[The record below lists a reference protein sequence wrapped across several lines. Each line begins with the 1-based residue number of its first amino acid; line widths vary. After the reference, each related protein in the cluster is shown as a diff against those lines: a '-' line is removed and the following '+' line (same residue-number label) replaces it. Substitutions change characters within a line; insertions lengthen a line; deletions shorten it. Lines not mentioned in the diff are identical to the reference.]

1 MEIKDSITLPK
12 TEFSMKADLPKKEP
26 DILNN
31 WIKNDIYKKLRE
43 QSASKE
49 KFILHDGPPY
59 ANGHLHMGH
68 ALNKILKDIIV
79 KYQQLLNKNS
89 IYVPGWDCHGLPIE
103 WKIEEEYR
111 AKKKNKDDVP
121 VIEFRK
127 QCRDF
132 ASKWISIQKK
142 EFQRLGVIGDW
153 DNPYTTMHFHA
164 EAQIVRELG
173 KFLKNGG
180 IYKGHRPVLW
190 SVVEKTALADAEV
203 EYHDHKSTTIYA
215 CFPISK
221 TDNDKLKDHSIVIWT
236 TTPWTIP
243 GNRALAIHN
252 EIEYKSLSFKIE
264 NKNKNIIIAGELV
277 ETFIKEN
284 KIENFTVNFSIKG
297 HELTNTHCKHTLYDS
312 GYDFEVPVLHGDF
325 VTTEQG
331 TGIVHICPV
340 HGMDDFILGKKHDL
354 DLPMTI
360 NESGIYYDHI
370 PVFKGQH
377 IFKVDQNVCDEI
389 KKNNN
394 LISQGILVHSYPHS
408 WRSKAPLV
416 YKNTSQWFISMETNE
431 LRVKALKAIDETD
444 FFPKQGQKRLR
455 SMIQDR
461 PDWCVSRQRVWG
473 VPLPIFVNKK
483 TGEPL
488 RDQNIIEKIA
498 KIYEEEGGDAWFNSE
513 PSRFLSPEY
522 DQNEFE
528 QVKDVVE
535 VWFDSGSTHSYVL
548 EAREDLH
555 WPASMYLEGSDQHR
569 GWFHS
574 SLLESCGT
582 RDRAPFESI
591 LSHGFVVDG
600 KGRKMSKSIGNVISP
615 DEIINKYG
623 ADILRI
629 WVVASDYSEDLKID
643 NQIISY
649 QIDSYRKI
657 RNTLRFLLGNLNNF
671 NNQDLV
677 KPDQMP
683 ELERYLLTRISNLNN
698 NLKDL
703 VSKHDYHGIYTVLL
717 NFCTLELSAL
727 YFDIRKDSLYCD
739 DIKSLKRRSTST
751 CLHIIFEFLT
761 KWLSPIV
768 SFTCEEAWNSRNY
781 GDKESIL
788 LQNIKEEEFTYKD
801 TSLLGVFD
809 ELKRV
814 RKSVTSALELK
825 RNEKLIGSSLQA
837 KVILFLAQNSIKTI
851 EDLDLA
857 EMCIV
862 SNVEIQDIS
871 KKSEDS
877 INFDDE
883 DIYIE
888 IKLADGEKC
897 ERCWAVLEEVSS
909 NKNNLCNRCEDVWN
923 SLQQ

>member
-1 MEIKDSITLPK
+1 MEIKDSILLPK

-26 DILNN
+26 AILDSWQKNN
-31 WIKNDIYKKLRE
+31 LYESLRNDSKD
-43 QSASKE
+43 KE

-121 VIEFRK
+121 VLEFRK

-132 ASKWISIQKK
+132 ANKWIDIQKK

-153 DNPYTTMHFHA
+153 DNPYTTMHYHA

-173 KFLKNGG
+173 KFLENGG

-203 EYHDHKSTTIYA
+203 EYQDHKSTTIYT
-215 CFPISK
+215 CFPIEKSSK
-221 TDNDKLKDHSIVIWT
+221 SKFSDHSIVIWT

-243 GNRALAIHN
+243 GNRALAVH
-252 EIEYKSLSFKIE
+252 EDIEYQSLTIYKNDIIKKVIIAKDLIE
-264 NKNKNIIIAGELV
+264 N
-277 ETFIKEN
+277 FIKEN
-284 KIENFTVNFSIKG
+284 EIS
-297 HELTNTHCKHTLYDS
+297 KHTLNFEINGKELIGLNCKHPLFES
-312 GYDFEVPVLHGDF
+312 GYDFTVPVLHGEF

-340 HGMDDFILGKKHDL
+340 HGMDDFLLGKQHNL
-354 DLPMTI
+354 ELPMTI
-360 NESGIYYDHI
+360 DEGGIYYEHI
-370 PVFKGQH
+370 PVFAGKH
-377 IFKVDQNVCDEI
+377 IFKVDQDVCDEI
-389 KKNNN
+389 NKCNN
-394 LISQGILVHSYPHS
+394 LISQGVLIHSYPHS

-416 YKNTSQWFISMETNE
+416 YKNTSQWFISMEING
-431 LRVKALKAIDETD
+431 LREKALESIDQTD
-444 FFPKQGQKRLR
+444 FFPKQGQNRLK

-488 RDQNIIEKIA
+488 RDNKVIERIA
-498 KIYEEEGGDAWFNSE
+498 SIYEQEGGDAWFNSK

-522 DQNEFE
+522 DSNEYE

-548 EAREDLH
+548 ETREDLQ

-582 RDRAPFESI
+582 RGRAPFESI

-643 NQIISY
+643 NQIINY

-657 RNTLRFLLGNLNNF
+657 RNTIRFLLGNLNNF
-671 NNQDLV
+671 SINDAVQLE
-677 KPDQMP
+677 QMP
-683 ELERYLLTRISNLNN
+683 DLEKYVLNKVSQMNTELKS
-698 NLKDL
+698 L
-703 VSKHDYHGIYTVLL
+703 VQRHDYHGIFVKLL
-717 NFCTLELSAL
+717 NFCTLDLSAF

-739 DIKSLKRRSTST
+739 GKDSLKRRSVST
-751 CLHIIFEFLT
+751 CLHILFDFLS
-761 KWLSPIV
+761 KWFSPII
-768 SFTCEEAWNSRNY
+768 SFTSEEAWQSRHQDNST
-781 GDKESIL
+781 SIL
-788 LQNIKEEEFTYKD
+788 SQTITEKDFTFSNSNLEK
-801 TSLLGVFD
+801 TFN

-814 RKSVTSALELK
+814 RKSVTAALEIK

-837 KVILFLAQNSIKTI
+837 KAIIYIPSEIKQILST
-851 EDLDLA
+851 LDLA

-862 SNVEIQDIS
+862 SSIEIRDIAKKTPSSMNFEEEDIFVDIS
-871 KKSEDS
+871 
-877 INFDDE
+877 
-883 DIYIE
+883 
-888 IKLADGEKC
+888 LAEGDKC
-897 ERCWAVLEEVSS
+897 QRCWTILPEVKD
-909 NKNNLCNRCEDVWN
+909 NQDHLCSRCDNVWK
-923 SLQQ
+923 SYQ

>member
-1 MEIKDSITLPK
+1 MEIKDSILLPK

-26 DILNN
+26 AILDSWQKNN
-31 WIKNDIYKKLRE
+31 LYDSLRKD
-43 QSASKE
+43 SKDKE

-121 VIEFRK
+121 VLEFRK

-132 ASKWISIQKK
+132 ANKWIDIQKK

-153 DNPYTTMHFHA
+153 DNPYTTMHYHA

-173 KFLKNGG
+173 KFLENGG

-203 EYHDHKSTTIYA
+203 EYQDHKSTTIYT
-215 CFPISK
+215 CFPIEKSSEPK
-221 TDNDKLKDHSIVIWT
+221 FSDHSIVIWT

-243 GNRALAIHN
+243 GNRALAVHEDID
-252 EIEYKSLSFKIE
+252 YQSLTI
-264 NKNKNIIIAGELV
+264 NKNDANQKVIIAKDL
-277 ETFIKEN
+277 
-284 KIENFTVNFSIKG
+284 IENFIQENEISEHTLNFEIKG
-297 HELTNTHCKHTLYDS
+297 KELIGLNCKHPLFDS
-312 GYDFEVPVLHGDF
+312 GYDFTVPVLHGDF

-340 HGMDDFILGKKHDL
+340 HGMDDFLLGKQHNL
-354 DLPMTI
+354 ELPMTI
-360 NESGIYYDHI
+360 DEGGIYYEHI
-370 PVFKGQH
+370 PVFAGKH
-377 IFKVDQNVCDEI
+377 IFKVDQDVCDEI
-389 KKNNN
+389 NKCNN
-394 LISQGILVHSYPHS
+394 LISQGVLIHSYPHS

-416 YKNTSQWFISMETNE
+416 YKNTSQWFISMEKNE
-431 LRVKALKAIDETD
+431 LREKALEAIDQTD
-444 FFPKQGQKRLR
+444 FFPKQGQNRLR

-488 RDQNIIEKIA
+488 RDNKVIERIA
-498 KIYEEEGGDAWFNSE
+498 SIYEQEGGDAWFNSE
-513 PSRFLSPEY
+513 ASRFLSPDY
-522 DQNEFE
+522 DSNEFE

-548 EAREDLH
+548 ETREDLQ

-582 RDRAPFESI
+582 RGKAPFESI

-643 NQIISY
+643 NQIINY

-657 RNTLRFLLGNLNNF
+657 RNTIRFLLGNLNNF
-671 NNQDLV
+671 SVNDAVELE
-677 KPDQMP
+677 QMP
-683 ELERYLLTRISNLNN
+683 DLEKYILNKVSQMN
-698 NLKDL
+698 TKLKSL
-703 VSKHDYHGIYTVLL
+703 VQKHDYHGIFVKLL
-717 NFCTLELSAL
+717 NFCTLDLSAF

-739 DIKSLKRRSTST
+739 GKDSLKRRSVST
-751 CLHIIFEFLT
+751 CLHILFDFLS
-761 KWLSPIV
+761 KWFSPII
-768 SFTCEEAWNSRNY
+768 SFTSEEAWQSRHQDNST
-781 GDKESIL
+781 SIL
-788 LQNIKEEEFTYKD
+788 SQIITEKDFTYSYSNLEK
-801 TSLLGVFD
+801 SFD

-814 RKSVTSALELK
+814 RKSVTAALEIK

-837 KVILFLAQNSIKTI
+837 KAIIYIPSEIKQILST
-851 EDLDLA
+851 LDLA

-862 SNVEIQDIS
+862 SGVEIKDIAEKTPSSMNFEEEDIFVDIS
-871 KKSEDS
+871 
-877 INFDDE
+877 
-883 DIYIE
+883 
-888 IKLADGEKC
+888 LAEGDKC
-897 ERCWAVLEEVSS
+897 QRCWTILPEVKD
-909 NKNNLCNRCEDVWN
+909 NQDHLCSRCDNVWK
-923 SLQQ
+923 SFQ

>member
-1 MEIKDSITLPK
+1 MEIKDSILLPK

-26 DILNN
+26 AILDSWQKNN
-31 WIKNDIYKKLRE
+31 LYESLRKD
-43 QSASKE
+43 SKDKE

-121 VIEFRK
+121 VLEFRK

-132 ASKWISIQKK
+132 ANKWIDIQKK

-153 DNPYTTMHFHA
+153 DNPYTTMHYHA

-173 KFLKNGG
+173 KFLENGG

-203 EYHDHKSTTIYA
+203 EYQDHKSTTIYT
-215 CFPISK
+215 CFPIEKSSEPK
-221 TDNDKLKDHSIVIWT
+221 FSDHSIVIWT

-243 GNRALAIHN
+243 GNRALAVH
-252 EIEYKSLSFKIE
+252 EDIEYQSLTINKNDTNQKVIIAKDLIE
-264 NKNKNIIIAGELV
+264 N
-277 ETFIKEN
+277 FIKEN
-284 KIENFTVNFSIKG
+284 EISEHTLNFEIKG
-297 HELTNTHCKHTLYDS
+297 KELIGLNCKHPLFDS
-312 GYDFEVPVLHGDF
+312 GYDFTVPVLHGDF

-340 HGMDDFILGKKHDL
+340 HGMDDFLLGKQHNL
-354 DLPMTI
+354 ELPMTI
-360 NESGIYYDHI
+360 DEGGIYYEHI
-370 PVFKGQH
+370 PVFAGKH
-377 IFKVDQNVCDEI
+377 IFKVDQDVCDEI
-389 KKNNN
+389 KKCNN
-394 LISQGILVHSYPHS
+394 LISQGVLIHSYPHS

-416 YKNTSQWFISMETNE
+416 YKNTSQWFISMEKNG
-431 LRVKALKAIDETD
+431 LREKALEAIDQTD
-444 FFPKQGQKRLR
+444 FFPKQGQNRLR

-488 RDQNIIEKIA
+488 RDNKVIERIA
-498 KIYEEEGGDAWFNSE
+498 SIYEQEGGDAWFNSE
-513 PSRFLSPEY
+513 ASRFLSPDYDSNEY
-522 DQNEFE
+522 E

-548 EAREDLH
+548 ETREDLQ

-582 RDRAPFESI
+582 RGRAPFESI

-643 NQIISY
+643 NQIINY

-657 RNTLRFLLGNLNNF
+657 RNTIRFLLGNLNNF
-671 NNQDLV
+671 SVNDAV
-677 KPDQMP
+677 KLEQMP
-683 ELERYLLTRISNLNN
+683 DLEKYILNKVSQMNTELKS
-698 NLKDL
+698 L
-703 VSKHDYHGIYTVLL
+703 VQKHDYHGIFVKLL
-717 NFCTLELSAL
+717 NFCTLDLSAF

-739 DIKSLKRRSTST
+739 GKDSLKRRSVST
-751 CLHIIFEFLT
+751 CLHILFDFLS
-761 KWLSPIV
+761 KWFSPII
-768 SFTCEEAWNSRNY
+768 SFTSEEAWQSRHQDNST
-781 GDKESIL
+781 SIL
-788 LQNIKEEEFTYKD
+788 SQTITEKDFTYSYSNLEK
-801 TSLLGVFD
+801 SFD

-814 RKSVTSALELK
+814 RKSVTAALEIK

-837 KVILFLAQNSIKTI
+837 KAIIYIPSEIKQILST
-851 EDLDLA
+851 LDLA

-862 SNVEIQDIS
+862 SGVEIKDIAEKTPSSMNFEEEDIFVDIS
-871 KKSEDS
+871 
-877 INFDDE
+877 
-883 DIYIE
+883 
-888 IKLADGEKC
+888 LAEGDKC
-897 ERCWAVLEEVSS
+897 QRCWTILPEVKD
-909 NKNNLCNRCEDVWN
+909 NQDHLCSRCDNVWK
-923 SLQQ
+923 SFQ

>member
-1 MEIKDSITLPK
+1 MEIKDSILLPK

-26 DILNN
+26 AILDSWQKNN
-31 WIKNDIYKKLRE
+31 LYQSLRKD
-43 QSASKE
+43 SKDKE

-121 VIEFRK
+121 VLEFRK

-132 ASKWISIQKK
+132 ANKWIDIQKK

-153 DNPYTTMHFHA
+153 DNPYTTMHYHA

-173 KFLKNGG
+173 KFLENGG

-203 EYHDHKSTTIYA
+203 EYQDHKSTTIYT
-215 CFPISK
+215 CFPIEKSSEPK
-221 TDNDKLKDHSIVIWT
+221 FSDHSIVIWT

-243 GNRALAIHN
+243 GNRALAVH
-252 EIEYKSLSFKIE
+252 EDIEYQSLTINKNDANQKVIIAKDLIE
-264 NKNKNIIIAGELV
+264 N
-277 ETFIKEN
+277 FIKEN
-284 KIENFTVNFSIKG
+284 EISEHTLNFEIKG
-297 HELTNTHCKHTLYDS
+297 KELIGLNCKHPLFDS
-312 GYDFEVPVLHGDF
+312 GYDFTVPVLHGDF

-340 HGMDDFILGKKHDL
+340 HGMDDFLLGKQHNL
-354 DLPMTI
+354 ELPMTI
-360 NESGIYYDHI
+360 DEGGIYYEHI
-370 PVFKGQH
+370 PVFAGKH
-377 IFKVDQNVCDEI
+377 IFKVDQDVCDEI
-389 KKNNN
+389 NKCNN
-394 LISQGILVHSYPHS
+394 LISQGVLIHSYPHS

-416 YKNTSQWFISMETNE
+416 YKNTSQWFISMEKNG
-431 LRVKALKAIDETD
+431 LREKALEAIDQTD
-444 FFPKQGQKRLR
+444 FFPKQGQNRLR

-488 RDQNIIEKIA
+488 RDNKVIERIA
-498 KIYEEEGGDAWFNSE
+498 SIYEQEGGDAWFNSE
-513 PSRFLSPEY
+513 ASRFLSPDYDSNEY
-522 DQNEFE
+522 E

-548 EAREDLH
+548 ETREDLQ

-582 RDRAPFESI
+582 RGRAPFESI

-643 NQIISY
+643 NQIINY

-657 RNTLRFLLGNLNNF
+657 RNTIRFLLGNLNNF
-671 NNQDLV
+671 SVNEAVELE
-677 KPDQMP
+677 QMP
-683 ELERYLLTRISNLNN
+683 DLEKYILNKISQMNSELKS
-698 NLKDL
+698 L
-703 VSKHDYHGIYTVLL
+703 VQKHDYHGIFVKLL
-717 NFCTLELSAL
+717 NFCTLDLSAF

-739 DIKSLKRRSTST
+739 GKDSLKRRSVST
-751 CLHIIFEFLT
+751 CLHILFDFLS
-761 KWLSPIV
+761 KWFSPII
-768 SFTCEEAWNSRNY
+768 SFTSEEAWQSRHQDNST
-781 GDKESIL
+781 SIL
-788 LQNIKEEEFTYKD
+788 SQTITEKDFTYSYSNLEK
-801 TSLLGVFD
+801 SFD

-814 RKSVTSALELK
+814 RKSVTAALEIK

-837 KVILFLAQNSIKTI
+837 KAIIYIPSEIKQILST
-851 EDLDLA
+851 LDLA

-862 SNVEIQDIS
+862 SC
-871 KKSEDS
+871 
-877 INFDDE
+877 
-883 DIYIE
+883 IE
-888 IKLADGEKC
+888 IKDIAEKTPSSMNFEEEDIFVDISLAEGDKC
-897 ERCWAVLEEVSS
+897 QRCWTILPEVKD
-909 NKNNLCNRCEDVWN
+909 NQEHLCNRCDNVWK
-923 SLQQ
+923 SFQ

>member
-1 MEIKDSITLPK
+1 MEIKDSILLPK

-26 DILNN
+26 AILDSWQKNN
-31 WIKNDIYKKLRE
+31 LYESLRKD
-43 QSASKE
+43 SKDKE

-121 VIEFRK
+121 VLEFRK

-132 ASKWISIQKK
+132 ANKWIDIQKK

-153 DNPYTTMHFHA
+153 DNPYTTMHYHA

-173 KFLKNGG
+173 KFLENGG

-203 EYHDHKSTTIYA
+203 EYQDHKSTTIYT
-215 CFPISK
+215 CFPIEKSSEPK
-221 TDNDKLKDHSIVIWT
+221 FSDHSIVIWT

-243 GNRALAIHN
+243 GNRALAVH
-252 EIEYKSLSFKIE
+252 EDIEYQSLTINKNDANQKVIIAKDLIE
-264 NKNKNIIIAGELV
+264 N
-277 ETFIKEN
+277 FIKEN
-284 KIENFTVNFSIKG
+284 EISEHTLNFEIKG
-297 HELTNTHCKHTLYDS
+297 KELIGLNCKHPLFDS
-312 GYDFEVPVLHGDF
+312 GYDFTVPVLHGDF

-340 HGMDDFILGKKHDL
+340 HGMDDFLLGKQHNL
-354 DLPMTI
+354 ELPMTI
-360 NESGIYYDHI
+360 DEGGIYYEHI
-370 PVFKGQH
+370 PVFAGKH
-377 IFKVDQNVCDEI
+377 IFKVDQDVCDEI
-389 KKNNN
+389 KKCNN
-394 LISQGILVHSYPHS
+394 LISQGVLIHSYPHS

-416 YKNTSQWFISMETNE
+416 YKNTSQWFISMEKNG
-431 LRVKALKAIDETD
+431 LREKALEAIDQTD
-444 FFPKQGQKRLR
+444 FFPKQGQNRLR

-488 RDQNIIEKIA
+488 RDNKVIERIA
-498 KIYEEEGGDAWFNSE
+498 SIYEQEGGDAWFNSE
-513 PSRFLSPEY
+513 ASRFLSPDYDSNEY
-522 DQNEFE
+522 E

-548 EAREDLH
+548 ETREDLQ

-582 RDRAPFESI
+582 RGRAPFESI

-643 NQIISY
+643 NQIINY

-657 RNTLRFLLGNLNNF
+657 RNTIRFLLGNLNNF
-671 NNQDLV
+671 SVNDAV
-677 KPDQMP
+677 KLEQMP
-683 ELERYLLTRISNLNN
+683 DLEKYILNKVSQMNTELKS
-698 NLKDL
+698 L
-703 VSKHDYHGIYTVLL
+703 VQKHDYHGIFVKLL
-717 NFCTLELSAL
+717 NFCTLDLSAF

-739 DIKSLKRRSTST
+739 GKDSLKRRSVST
-751 CLHIIFEFLT
+751 CLHILFDFLS
-761 KWLSPIV
+761 KWFSPII
-768 SFTCEEAWNSRNY
+768 SFTSEEAWQSRHQDNST
-781 GDKESIL
+781 SIL
-788 LQNIKEEEFTYKD
+788 SQTITEKD
-801 TSLLGVFD
+801 FSYSYSNLEKSFD

-814 RKSVTSALELK
+814 RKSVTAALEIK

-837 KVILFLAQNSIKTI
+837 KAIIYIPSEIKQILST
-851 EDLDLA
+851 LDLA

-862 SNVEIQDIS
+862 SGVEIKDIAEKTPSSMNFEEEDIFVDIS
-871 KKSEDS
+871 
-877 INFDDE
+877 
-883 DIYIE
+883 
-888 IKLADGEKC
+888 LAEGDKC
-897 ERCWAVLEEVSS
+897 QRCWTILPEVKD
-909 NKNNLCNRCEDVWN
+909 NQDHLCSRCDNVWK
-923 SLQQ
+923 SFQ

>member
-1 MEIKDSITLPK
+1 MEIKDSILLPK

-26 DILNN
+26 AILESWKKNN
-31 WIKNDIYKKLRE
+31 LYENLRKE
-43 QSASKE
+43 SKDKE

-68 ALNKILKDIIV
+68 ALNKVLKDIIV

-121 VIEFRK
+121 VLEFRK

-132 ASKWISIQKK
+132 ANKWIDIQKK

-153 DNPYTTMHFHA
+153 DNPYTTMHYHA

-173 KFLKNGG
+173 KFLENGG

-203 EYHDHKSTTIYA
+203 EYQDHKSTTIYI
-215 CFPISK
+215 CFPIEKSSESK
-221 TDNDKLKDHSIVIWT
+221 FSDHSIVIWT

-243 GNRALAIHN
+243 GNRALAVHEDIN
-252 EIEYKSLSFKIE
+252 YQSITI
-264 NKNKNIIIAGELV
+264 NKNDTNQKIIIAKDLIEN
-277 ETFIKEN
+277 FIKEN
-284 KIENFTVNFSIKG
+284 EISEHTLNFEIKG
-297 HELTNTHCKHTLYDS
+297 KELIGISCKHPLFDS
-312 GYDFEVPVLHGDF
+312 GYDFTVPVLHGDF

-340 HGMDDFILGKKHDL
+340 HGMDDFLLGKQHNL
-354 DLPMTI
+354 ELPMTI
-360 NESGIYYDHI
+360 DEGGIYYEHI
-370 PVFKGQH
+370 PVFAGKH
-377 IFKVDQNVCDEI
+377 IFKVDQDVCDEI
-389 KKNNN
+389 KKCNN
-394 LISQGILVHSYPHS
+394 LISQGVLIHSYPHS

-416 YKNTSQWFISMETNE
+416 YKNTSQWFISMEKNG
-431 LRVKALKAIDETD
+431 LREKALEAIDQTD
-444 FFPKQGQKRLR
+444 FFPKQGQNRLR

-488 RDQNIIEKIA
+488 RDNKVIERIA
-498 KIYEEEGGDAWFNSE
+498 SIYEQEGGDAWFNSE
-513 PSRFLSPEY
+513 ASRFLSPDYDSNEY
-522 DQNEFE
+522 E

-548 EAREDLH
+548 ETREDLQ

-582 RDRAPFESI
+582 RGRAPFESI

-615 DEIINKYG
+615 VEIINKYG

-643 NQIISY
+643 NQIINY

-657 RNTLRFLLGNLNNF
+657 RNTIRFLLGNLNNF
-671 NNQDLV
+671 SVNDAVELE
-677 KPDQMP
+677 QMP
-683 ELERYLLTRISNLNN
+683 DLEKYILNKISQMNSELKS
-698 NLKDL
+698 L
-703 VSKHDYHGIYTVLL
+703 VQKHDYHGIFVKLL
-717 NFCTLELSAL
+717 NFCTLDLSAF

-739 DIKSLKRRSTST
+739 EKDSLKRKSVST
-751 CLHIIFEFLT
+751 CLHILFDFLS
-761 KWLSPIV
+761 KWFSPII
-768 SFTCEEAWNSRNY
+768 SFTSEEAWQSRYQDNST
-781 GDKESIL
+781 SIL
-788 LQNIKEEEFTYKD
+788 LQTITEKDFTYSNSNLEK
-801 TSLLGVFD
+801 SFD

-814 RKSVTSALELK
+814 RKSVTAALEIK

-837 KVILFLAQNSIKTI
+837 KAIIYIPSETKQILST
-851 EDLDLA
+851 LDLA

-862 SNVEIQDIS
+862 SCVEIKDIAEKTPSSLNFEEEDIFVDIS
-871 KKSEDS
+871 
-877 INFDDE
+877 
-883 DIYIE
+883 
-888 IKLADGEKC
+888 LAEGDKC
-897 ERCWAVLEEVSS
+897 QRCWTILPEVKD
-909 NKNNLCNRCEDVWN
+909 NQDHLCSRCDNVWK
-923 SLQQ
+923 SFQ

>member
-1 MEIKDSITLPK
+1 MEIKDSILLPK

-26 DILNN
+26 AILDSWQKNN
-31 WIKNDIYKKLRE
+31 LYESLRKD
-43 QSASKE
+43 SKDKE

-121 VIEFRK
+121 VLEFRK

-132 ASKWISIQKK
+132 ANKWIDIQKK

-153 DNPYTTMHFHA
+153 DNPYTTMHYHS

-173 KFLKNGG
+173 KFLENGG

-203 EYHDHKSTTIYA
+203 EYQDHRSTTIYT
-215 CFPISK
+215 CFHIEKSSEPKFS
-221 TDNDKLKDHSIVIWT
+221 DHSIVIWT

-243 GNRALAIHN
+243 GNRALAVHEDID
-252 EIEYKSLSFKIE
+252 YQSLTINKNDTNQKVIIAKDLIE
-264 NKNKNIIIAGELV
+264 N
-277 ETFIKEN
+277 FIKEN
-284 KIENFTVNFSIKG
+284 EISEHTLNFEIKG
-297 HELTNTHCKHTLYDS
+297 KELIGLNCKHPLFDS
-312 GYDFEVPVLHGDF
+312 GYDFTVPVLHGDF

-340 HGMDDFILGKKHDL
+340 HGMDDFLLGKQHNL
-354 DLPMTI
+354 ELPMTI
-360 NESGIYYDHI
+360 DEGGIYYEHI
-370 PVFKGQH
+370 PVFAGKH
-377 IFKVDQNVCDEI
+377 IFKVDQDVCDEI
-389 KKNNN
+389 NKCNN
-394 LISQGILVHSYPHS
+394 LISQGVLIHSYPHS

-416 YKNTSQWFISMETNE
+416 YKNTSQWFISMEKNE
-431 LRVKALKAIDETD
+431 LREKALEAINQTD
-444 FFPKQGQKRLR
+444 FFPKQGQNRLR

-488 RDQNIIEKIA
+488 RDNKVIERIA
-498 KIYEEEGGDAWFNSE
+498 SIYEQEGGDAWFNSE
-513 PSRFLSPEY
+513 PSRFLSPDY
-522 DQNEFE
+522 DSNDYE

-548 EAREDLH
+548 ETRDDLQ

-582 RDRAPFESI
+582 RGRAPFESI

-615 DEIINKYG
+615 DEIINKFG

-643 NQIISY
+643 NQIINY

-657 RNTLRFLLGNLNNF
+657 RNTIRFLLGNLNNF
-671 NNQDLV
+671 SVNDSVELE
-677 KPDQMP
+677 QMP
-683 ELERYLLTRISNLNN
+683 DLEKYILNKVSQMNTELKS
-698 NLKDL
+698 L
-703 VSKHDYHGIYTVLL
+703 VHKHDYHGIFVKLL
-717 NFCTLELSAL
+717 NFCTLDLSAF

-739 DIKSLKRRSTST
+739 GKDSLKRRSVST
-751 CLHIIFEFLT
+751 CLHILFDFLS
-761 KWLSPIV
+761 KWFSPII
-768 SFTCEEAWNSRNY
+768 SFTSEEAWQSRHQNNST
-781 GDKESIL
+781 SIL
-788 LQNIKEEEFTYKD
+788 SQTITEKDFTYSNSNLEK
-801 TSLLGVFD
+801 SFD

-814 RKSVTSALELK
+814 RKSVTAALEIK

-837 KVILFLAQNSIKTI
+837 KATIYIPSEIKQILST
-851 EDLDLA
+851 LDLA

-862 SNVEIQDIS
+862 SGLEIKDITEKTPSSMNFEEEDIFVDIS
-871 KKSEDS
+871 
-877 INFDDE
+877 
-883 DIYIE
+883 
-888 IKLADGEKC
+888 LAEGDKC
-897 ERCWAVLEEVSS
+897 QRCWTILPEVKD
-909 NKNNLCNRCEDVWN
+909 NQDHLCSRCDNVWK
-923 SLQQ
+923 SFQ

>member
-1 MEIKDSITLPK
+1 MEIKDSILLPK

-26 DILNN
+26 AILDSWQKNN
-31 WIKNDIYKKLRE
+31 LYDSLRKD
-43 QSASKE
+43 SKDKE

-121 VIEFRK
+121 VLEFRK

-132 ASKWISIQKK
+132 ANKWIDIQKK

-153 DNPYTTMHFHA
+153 DNPYTTMHYHA

-173 KFLKNGG
+173 KFLENGG

-203 EYHDHKSTTIYA
+203 EYQDHKSTTIYT
-215 CFPISK
+215 CFPIEKSSEPK
-221 TDNDKLKDHSIVIWT
+221 FLDHSIVIWT

-243 GNRALAIHN
+243 GNRALAVHEDID
-252 EIEYKSLSFKIE
+252 YQSLTI
-264 NKNKNIIIAGELV
+264 NKNDANQKVIIAKDL
-277 ETFIKEN
+277 
-284 KIENFTVNFSIKG
+284 IENFIQENEISEHTLNFEIKG
-297 HELTNTHCKHTLYDS
+297 KELIGLNCKHPLFDS
-312 GYDFEVPVLHGDF
+312 GYDFTVPVLHGDF

-340 HGMDDFILGKKHDL
+340 HGMDDFLLGKQHNL
-354 DLPMTI
+354 ELPMTI
-360 NESGIYYDHI
+360 DEGGIYYEHI
-370 PVFKGQH
+370 PVFAGKH
-377 IFKVDQNVCDEI
+377 IFKVDQDVCDEI
-389 KKNNN
+389 NKCNN
-394 LISQGILVHSYPHS
+394 LISQGVLIHSYPHS

-416 YKNTSQWFISMETNE
+416 YKNTSQWFISMEKNE
-431 LRVKALKAIDETD
+431 LREKALEAIDQTD
-444 FFPKQGQKRLR
+444 FFPKQGQNRLR

-488 RDQNIIEKIA
+488 RDNKVIERIA
-498 KIYEEEGGDAWFNSE
+498 SIYEQEGGDAWFNSE
-513 PSRFLSPEY
+513 ASRFLSPDY
-522 DQNEFE
+522 DSNEFE

-548 EAREDLH
+548 ETREDLQ

-582 RDRAPFESI
+582 RGRAPFESI

-643 NQIISY
+643 NQIINY

-657 RNTLRFLLGNLNNF
+657 RNTIRFLLGNLNNF
-671 NNQDLV
+671 SVNEAVELE
-677 KPDQMP
+677 QMP
-683 ELERYLLTRISNLNN
+683 DLEKYILNKVSQMNTELKS
-698 NLKDL
+698 L
-703 VSKHDYHGIYTVLL
+703 VQKHDYHGIFVKLL
-717 NFCTLELSAL
+717 NFCTLDLSAF

-739 DIKSLKRRSTST
+739 GKDSLKRRSVST
-751 CLHIIFEFLT
+751 CLHILFDFLS
-761 KWLSPIV
+761 KWFSPII
-768 SFTCEEAWNSRNY
+768 SFTSEEAWQSRHQDNST
-781 GDKESIL
+781 SIL
-788 LQNIKEEEFTYKD
+788 SQIITEKDFTYSYSNLEK
-801 TSLLGVFD
+801 SFD

-814 RKSVTSALELK
+814 RKSVTAALEIK

-837 KVILFLAQNSIKTI
+837 KAIIYIPSEIKQILST
-851 EDLDLA
+851 LDLA

-862 SNVEIQDIS
+862 SGVEIKDIAEKTPSSMNFEEEDIFVDIS
-871 KKSEDS
+871 
-877 INFDDE
+877 
-883 DIYIE
+883 
-888 IKLADGEKC
+888 LAEGDKC
-897 ERCWAVLEEVSS
+897 QRCWTILPEVKD
-909 NKNNLCNRCEDVWN
+909 NQDHLCSRCDNVWK
-923 SLQQ
+923 SFQ

>member
-1 MEIKDSITLPK
+1 MEIKDSILLPK

-26 DILNN
+26 AILDSWQKNN
-31 WIKNDIYKKLRE
+31 LYESLRKD
-43 QSASKE
+43 SKDKE

-121 VIEFRK
+121 VLEFRK

-132 ASKWISIQKK
+132 ANKWIDIQKK

-153 DNPYTTMHFHA
+153 DNPYTTMHYHA

-173 KFLKNGG
+173 KFLENGG

-203 EYHDHKSTTIYA
+203 EYQDHKSTTIYT
-215 CFPISK
+215 CFPIEKSSEPK
-221 TDNDKLKDHSIVIWT
+221 FSEHSIVIWT

-243 GNRALAIHN
+243 GNRALAVH
-252 EIEYKSLSFKIE
+252 EDIEYQSLTINKNDANQKVIIAKDLIE
-264 NKNKNIIIAGELV
+264 N
-277 ETFIKEN
+277 FIKEN
-284 KIENFTVNFSIKG
+284 EISEHTLNFEIKG
-297 HELTNTHCKHTLYDS
+297 KELIGLNCKHPLFDS
-312 GYDFEVPVLHGDF
+312 GYDFTVPVLHGDF

-340 HGMDDFILGKKHDL
+340 HGMDDFLLGKQHNL
-354 DLPMTI
+354 ELPMTI
-360 NESGIYYDHI
+360 DEGGIYYEHI
-370 PVFKGQH
+370 PVFAGKH
-377 IFKVDQNVCDEI
+377 IFKVDQDVCDEI
-389 KKNNN
+389 KKCNN
-394 LISQGILVHSYPHS
+394 LISQGVLIHSYPHS

-416 YKNTSQWFISMETNE
+416 YKNTSQWFISMEKNG
-431 LRVKALKAIDETD
+431 LREKALEAIDQTD
-444 FFPKQGQKRLR
+444 FFPKQGQNRLR

-488 RDQNIIEKIA
+488 RDNKVIERIA
-498 KIYEEEGGDAWFNSE
+498 SIYEQEGGDAWFNSE
-513 PSRFLSPEY
+513 ASRFLSPDYDPNEY
-522 DQNEFE
+522 E

-548 EAREDLH
+548 ETREDLQ

-582 RDRAPFESI
+582 RGRAPFESI

-615 DEIINKYG
+615 DEIIHKYG

-643 NQIISY
+643 NQIINY

-657 RNTLRFLLGNLNNF
+657 RNTIRFLLGNLNNF
-671 NNQDLV
+671 SVNDAV
-677 KPDQMP
+677 KLEQMP
-683 ELERYLLTRISNLNN
+683 DLEKYILNKVSQMNAELKS
-698 NLKDL
+698 L
-703 VSKHDYHGIYTVLL
+703 VQKHDYHGIFVKLL
-717 NFCTLELSAL
+717 NFCTLDLSAF

-739 DIKSLKRRSTST
+739 GKDSLKRRSVST
-751 CLHIIFEFLT
+751 CLHILFDFLS
-761 KWLSPIV
+761 KWFSPII
-768 SFTCEEAWNSRNY
+768 SFTSEEAWQSRHQDNST
-781 GDKESIL
+781 SIL
-788 LQNIKEEEFTYKD
+788 SQTITEKDFTYSYSNLEK
-801 TSLLGVFD
+801 SFD

-814 RKSVTSALELK
+814 RKSVTAALEIK

-837 KVILFLAQNSIKTI
+837 KAIIYIPSEIKQILST
-851 EDLDLA
+851 LDLA

-862 SNVEIQDIS
+862 SC
-871 KKSEDS
+871 
-877 INFDDE
+877 
-883 DIYIE
+883 IE
-888 IKLADGEKC
+888 IKDIAEKTPSSMNFEEEDIFVDISLAEGDKC
-897 ERCWAVLEEVSS
+897 QRCWTILPEVKD
-909 NKNNLCNRCEDVWN
+909 NQDHLCSRCDNVWK
-923 SLQQ
+923 SFQ

>member
-1 MEIKDSITLPK
+1 MEIKDSILLPK

-26 DILNN
+26 AILNS
-31 WIKNDIYKKLRE
+31 WQKNNLYESLRKD
-43 QSASKE
+43 SKDKE

-121 VIEFRK
+121 VLEFRK

-132 ASKWISIQKK
+132 ANKWIDIQKK

-153 DNPYTTMHFHA
+153 DNPYTTMHYHA

-173 KFLKNGG
+173 KFLENGG

-203 EYHDHKSTTIYA
+203 EYQDHKSTTIYT
-215 CFPISK
+215 CFRIEKSSEPKFS
-221 TDNDKLKDHSIVIWT
+221 DHSIVIWT

-243 GNRALAIHN
+243 GNRALAVH
-252 EIEYKSLSFKIE
+252 EDIEYQSLTINKNDTNQKVIIAKDLIE
-264 NKNKNIIIAGELV
+264 N
-277 ETFIKEN
+277 FIKEN
-284 KIENFTVNFSIKG
+284 EISQHTLNFEIKG
-297 HELTNTHCKHTLYDS
+297 KELIGLNCKHPLFDS
-312 GYDFEVPVLHGDF
+312 GYDFTVPVLHGEF

-340 HGMDDFILGKKHDL
+340 HGMDDFLLGKQHNL
-354 DLPMTI
+354 ELPMTI
-360 NESGIYYDHI
+360 DEGGIYYEHI
-370 PVFKGQH
+370 PVFAGKH
-377 IFKVDQNVCDEI
+377 IFKVDQDVCDEI
-389 KKNNN
+389 KKCNN
-394 LISQGILVHSYPHS
+394 LISQGILIHSYPHS

-416 YKNTSQWFISMETNE
+416 YKNTSQWFISMVKNG
-431 LRVKALKAIDETD
+431 LREKALEAIDQTD
-444 FFPKQGQKRLR
+444 FFPKQGQNRLR

-488 RDQNIIEKIA
+488 RDNKVIERIA
-498 KIYEEEGGDAWFNSE
+498 SIYEQEGGDAWFNSE
-513 PSRFLSPEY
+513 ASRFLSPDYDSNEY
-522 DQNEFE
+522 E

-548 EAREDLH
+548 ETREDLQ

-582 RDRAPFESI
+582 RGRAPFESI

-643 NQIISY
+643 NQIINY

-657 RNTLRFLLGNLNNF
+657 RNTIRFLLGNLNNF
-671 NNQDLV
+671 SVNDAV
-677 KPDQMP
+677 KLEQMP
-683 ELERYLLTRISNLNN
+683 DLEKYILNKVSQMNSELKS
-698 NLKDL
+698 L
-703 VSKHDYHGIYTVLL
+703 VQKHDYHGIFVKLL
-717 NFCTLELSAL
+717 NFCTLDLSAF

-739 DIKSLKRRSTST
+739 GKDSSKRRSVST
-751 CLHIIFEFLT
+751 CLHILFDFLS
-761 KWLSPIV
+761 KWFSPII
-768 SFTCEEAWNSRNY
+768 SFTSEEAWQSRHQDNST
-781 GDKESIL
+781 SIL
-788 LQNIKEEEFTYKD
+788 SQTITEKDFTYSYSNLEK
-801 TSLLGVFD
+801 SFD

-814 RKSVTSALELK
+814 RKSVTAALEIK

-837 KVILFLAQNSIKTI
+837 KAIIYFPSEIKQILST
-851 EDLDLA
+851 LDLA

-862 SNVEIQDIS
+862 SGVEIKDIAEKTPSSMNFEEEDIFVDIS
-871 KKSEDS
+871 
-877 INFDDE
+877 
-883 DIYIE
+883 
-888 IKLADGEKC
+888 LAEGDKC
-897 ERCWAVLEEVSS
+897 QRCWTILPEVKD
-909 NKNNLCNRCEDVWN
+909 NQDHLCNRCDNVWK
-923 SLQQ
+923 SFQ

>member
-1 MEIKDSITLPK
+1 MEIKDSILLPK

-26 DILNN
+26 AILDSWQKNN
-31 WIKNDIYKKLRE
+31 LYESLRNDSKD
-43 QSASKE
+43 KE

-121 VIEFRK
+121 VLEFRK

-132 ASKWISIQKK
+132 ANNWIDIQKK

-153 DNPYTTMHFHA
+153 DNPYTTMHYHA

-173 KFLKNGG
+173 KFLENGG

-203 EYHDHKSTTIYA
+203 EYQDHKSTTIYT
-215 CFPISK
+215 CFPIETYSK
-221 TDNDKLKDHSIVIWT
+221 PQFSDHSIVIWT

-243 GNRALAIHN
+243 GNRALAVH
-252 EIEYKSLSFKIE
+252 EDIEYQSLTINKNDIIKKVIIAKDLIE
-264 NKNKNIIIAGELV
+264 N
-277 ETFIKEN
+277 FIKEN
-284 KIENFTVNFSIKG
+284 EISEHTLNFEINGK
-297 HELTNTHCKHTLYDS
+297 ELIGLNCKHPLFES
-312 GYDFEVPVLHGDF
+312 GYDFTVPVLHGEF

-340 HGMDDFILGKKHDL
+340 HGMDDFLLGKQHNL
-354 DLPMTI
+354 ELPMTI
-360 NESGIYYDHI
+360 DEGGIYYEHI
-370 PVFKGQH
+370 PVFAGKH
-377 IFKVDQNVCDEI
+377 IFKVDQDVCDEI
-389 KKNNN
+389 NKCNN
-394 LISQGILVHSYPHS
+394 LISQGVLIHSYPHS

-416 YKNTSQWFISMETNE
+416 YKNTSQWFISMEING
-431 LRVKALKAIDETD
+431 LREKALEAIDQTD
-444 FFPKQGQKRLR
+444 FFPKQGQNRLR

-488 RDQNIIEKIA
+488 RDNKVIERIA
-498 KIYEEEGGDAWFNSE
+498 SIYEQEGGDAWFNSE

-522 DQNEFE
+522 DSNEYE

-548 EAREDLH
+548 ETREDLQ

-582 RDRAPFESI
+582 RGRAPFESI

-643 NQIISY
+643 NQIINY

-657 RNTLRFLLGNLNNF
+657 RNTIRFLLGNLNNF
-671 NNQDLV
+671 TVNDAVELE
-677 KPDQMP
+677 QMP
-683 ELERYLLTRISNLNN
+683 DLEKYILNKVSQMNTELKS
-698 NLKDL
+698 L
-703 VSKHDYHGIYTVLL
+703 VQKHDYHGIFVKLL
-717 NFCTLELSAL
+717 NFCTLDLSAF

-739 DIKSLKRRSTST
+739 GKDSLKRRSVST
-751 CLHIIFEFLT
+751 CLHILFDFLS
-761 KWLSPIV
+761 KWFSPII
-768 SFTCEEAWNSRNY
+768 SFTCEEAWQSRHQDNST
-781 GDKESIL
+781 SIL
-788 LQNIKEEEFTYKD
+788 SQTITEKDFTYSNSNLEK
-801 TSLLGVFD
+801 SFD

-814 RKSVTSALELK
+814 RKSVTAALEIK

-837 KVILFLAQNSIKTI
+837 KAIIYIPSEIKQKLST
-851 EDLDLA
+851 LNLA

-862 SNVEIQDIS
+862 SDVEIRDIAEKTPTSMNFEEEDIFVDIS
-871 KKSEDS
+871 
-877 INFDDE
+877 
-883 DIYIE
+883 
-888 IKLADGEKC
+888 LAEGDKC
-897 ERCWAVLEEVSS
+897 QRCWTILPEVKDSQDH
-909 NKNNLCNRCEDVWN
+909 LCSRCDNVWK
-923 SLQQ
+923 SFQ

>member
-1 MEIKDSITLPK
+1 MEIKDSILLPK

-26 DILNN
+26 AILDSWQKNN
-31 WIKNDIYKKLRE
+31 LYDSLRKD
-43 QSASKE
+43 SKDKE

-121 VIEFRK
+121 VLEFRK

-132 ASKWISIQKK
+132 ANKWIDIQKK

-153 DNPYTTMHFHA
+153 DNPYTTMHYHA

-173 KFLKNGG
+173 KFLENGG

-203 EYHDHKSTTIYA
+203 EYQDHKSTTIYT
-215 CFPISK
+215 CFPIEKSSEPK
-221 TDNDKLKDHSIVIWT
+221 FSDHSIVIWT

-243 GNRALAIHN
+243 GNRALAVHEDID
-252 EIEYKSLSFKIE
+252 YQSLTI
-264 NKNKNIIIAGELV
+264 NKNDANQKVIIAKDL
-277 ETFIKEN
+277 
-284 KIENFTVNFSIKG
+284 IENFIQENEISEHTLNFEIKG
-297 HELTNTHCKHTLYDS
+297 KELIGLNCKHPLFDS
-312 GYDFEVPVLHGDF
+312 GYDFTVPVLHGDF

-340 HGMDDFILGKKHDL
+340 HGMDDFLLGKQHNL
-354 DLPMTI
+354 ELPMTI
-360 NESGIYYDHI
+360 DEGGIYYEHI
-370 PVFKGQH
+370 PVFAGKH
-377 IFKVDQNVCDEI
+377 IFKVDQDVCDEI
-389 KKNNN
+389 NKCNN
-394 LISQGILVHSYPHS
+394 LISQGVLIHSYPHS

-416 YKNTSQWFISMETNE
+416 YKNTSQWFISMEKNE
-431 LRVKALKAIDETD
+431 LREKALEAIDQTD
-444 FFPKQGQKRLR
+444 FFPKQGQNRLR

-488 RDQNIIEKIA
+488 RDNKVIERIA
-498 KIYEEEGGDAWFNSE
+498 SIYEQEGGDAWFNSE
-513 PSRFLSPEY
+513 ASRFLSPDY
-522 DQNEFE
+522 DSNEFE

-548 EAREDLH
+548 ETREDLQ

-582 RDRAPFESI
+582 RGRAPFESI

-643 NQIISY
+643 NQIINY

-657 RNTLRFLLGNLNNF
+657 RNTIRFLLGNLNNF
-671 NNQDLV
+671 SVNDAVELE
-677 KPDQMP
+677 QMP
-683 ELERYLLTRISNLNN
+683 DLEKYILNKVSQMNTELKS
-698 NLKDL
+698 L
-703 VSKHDYHGIYTVLL
+703 VQKHDYHGIFVKLL
-717 NFCTLELSAL
+717 NFCTLDLSAF

-739 DIKSLKRRSTST
+739 GKDSLKRRSVST
-751 CLHIIFEFLT
+751 CLHILFDFLS
-761 KWLSPIV
+761 KWFSPII
-768 SFTCEEAWNSRNY
+768 SFTSEEAWQSRHQDNST
-781 GDKESIL
+781 SIL
-788 LQNIKEEEFTYKD
+788 SQIITEKDFTYSYSNLEK
-801 TSLLGVFD
+801 SFD

-814 RKSVTSALELK
+814 RKSVTAALEIK

-837 KVILFLAQNSIKTI
+837 KAIIYIPSEIKQILST
-851 EDLDLA
+851 LDLA

-862 SNVEIQDIS
+862 SGVEIKDIAEKTPSSMNFEEEDIFVDIS
-871 KKSEDS
+871 
-877 INFDDE
+877 
-883 DIYIE
+883 
-888 IKLADGEKC
+888 LAEGDKC
-897 ERCWAVLEEVSS
+897 QRCWTILPEVKD
-909 NKNNLCNRCEDVWN
+909 NQDHLCSRCDNVWK
-923 SLQQ
+923 SFQ

>member
-1 MEIKDSITLPK
+1 MEIKDSILLPK

-26 DILNN
+26 AILDSWQKNN
-31 WIKNDIYKKLRE
+31 LYDSLRKD
-43 QSASKE
+43 SKDKE

-121 VIEFRK
+121 VLEFRK

-132 ASKWISIQKK
+132 ANKWIDIQKK

-153 DNPYTTMHFHA
+153 DNPYTTMHYHA

-173 KFLKNGG
+173 KFLENGG

-203 EYHDHKSTTIYA
+203 EYQDHKSTTIYT
-215 CFPISK
+215 CFPIEKSSEPK
-221 TDNDKLKDHSIVIWT
+221 FSDHSIVIWT

-243 GNRALAIHN
+243 GNRALAVHEDID
-252 EIEYKSLSFKIE
+252 YQSLTI
-264 NKNKNIIIAGELV
+264 NKNDANQKVIIAKDL
-277 ETFIKEN
+277 
-284 KIENFTVNFSIKG
+284 IENFIQENEISEHTLNFEIKG
-297 HELTNTHCKHTLYDS
+297 KELIGLNCKHPLFDS
-312 GYDFEVPVLHGDF
+312 GYNFTVPVLHGDF

-340 HGMDDFILGKKHDL
+340 HGMDDFLLGKQHNL
-354 DLPMTI
+354 ELPMTI
-360 NESGIYYDHI
+360 DEGGIYYEHI
-370 PVFKGQH
+370 PVFAGKH
-377 IFKVDQNVCDEI
+377 IFKVDQDVCDEI
-389 KKNNN
+389 NKCNN
-394 LISQGILVHSYPHS
+394 LISQGVLIHSYPHS

-416 YKNTSQWFISMETNE
+416 YKNTSQWFISMEKNE
-431 LRVKALKAIDETD
+431 LREKALEAIDQTD
-444 FFPKQGQKRLR
+444 FFPKQGQNRLR

-488 RDQNIIEKIA
+488 RDNKVIERIA
-498 KIYEEEGGDAWFNSE
+498 SIYEQEGGDAWFNSE
-513 PSRFLSPEY
+513 ASRFLSPDY
-522 DQNEFE
+522 DSNEFE

-548 EAREDLH
+548 ETREDLQ

-582 RDRAPFESI
+582 RGRAPFESI

-643 NQIISY
+643 NQIINY

-657 RNTLRFLLGNLNNF
+657 RNTIRFLLGNLNNF
-671 NNQDLV
+671 SVNDAVELE
-677 KPDQMP
+677 QMP
-683 ELERYLLTRISNLNN
+683 DLEKYILNKVSQMNTELKS
-698 NLKDL
+698 L
-703 VSKHDYHGIYTVLL
+703 VQKHDYHGIFVKLL
-717 NFCTLELSAL
+717 NFCTLDLSAF

-739 DIKSLKRRSTST
+739 GKDSLKRRSVAT
-751 CLHIIFEFLT
+751 CLHILFDFLS
-761 KWLSPIV
+761 KWFSPII
-768 SFTCEEAWNSRNY
+768 SFTSEEAWQSRHQDNST
-781 GDKESIL
+781 SIL
-788 LQNIKEEEFTYKD
+788 SQIITEKDFTYSYSNLEK
-801 TSLLGVFD
+801 SFD

-814 RKSVTSALELK
+814 RKSVTAALEIK

-837 KVILFLAQNSIKTI
+837 KAIIYIPSEIKQILST
-851 EDLDLA
+851 LDLA

-862 SNVEIQDIS
+862 SGVEIKDIAEKTPSSMNFEEEDIFVDIS
-871 KKSEDS
+871 
-877 INFDDE
+877 
-883 DIYIE
+883 
-888 IKLADGEKC
+888 LAEGDKC
-897 ERCWAVLEEVSS
+897 QRCWTILPEVKD
-909 NKNNLCNRCEDVWN
+909 NQDHLCSRCDNVWK
-923 SLQQ
+923 SFQ

>member
-1 MEIKDSITLPK
+1 MEIKDSILLPK

-26 DILNN
+26 AILDSWQKNN
-31 WIKNDIYKKLRE
+31 LYESLRKD
-43 QSASKE
+43 SKDKE

-121 VIEFRK
+121 VLEFRK

-132 ASKWISIQKK
+132 ANKWIDIQKK

-153 DNPYTTMHFHA
+153 DNPYTTMHYHA

-173 KFLKNGG
+173 KFLENGG

-203 EYHDHKSTTIYA
+203 EYQDHKSTTIYT
-215 CFPISK
+215 CFPIEKSSEPK
-221 TDNDKLKDHSIVIWT
+221 FSDHSIVIWT

-243 GNRALAIHN
+243 GNRALAVH
-252 EIEYKSLSFKIE
+252 EDIEYQSLTINKNDTNQKVIIAKDLIE
-264 NKNKNIIIAGELV
+264 N
-277 ETFIKEN
+277 FIKEN
-284 KIENFTVNFSIKG
+284 EISEHTLNFEIKG
-297 HELTNTHCKHTLYDS
+297 KELIGLNCKHPLFDS
-312 GYDFEVPVLHGDF
+312 GYDFTVPVLHGDF

-340 HGMDDFILGKKHDL
+340 HGMDDFLLGKQHNL
-354 DLPMTI
+354 ELPMTI
-360 NESGIYYDHI
+360 DEGGIYYEHI
-370 PVFKGQH
+370 PVFAGKH
-377 IFKVDQNVCDEI
+377 IFKVDQDVCDEI
-389 KKNNN
+389 NKCKN
-394 LISQGILVHSYPHS
+394 LISQGVLIHSYPHS

-416 YKNTSQWFISMETNE
+416 YKNTSQWFISMEKNG
-431 LRVKALKAIDETD
+431 LREKALEAIDQTD
-444 FFPKQGQKRLR
+444 FFPKQGQNRLR

-488 RDQNIIEKIA
+488 RDNKVIERIA
-498 KIYEEEGGDAWFNSE
+498 SIYEQEGGDAWFNSE
-513 PSRFLSPEY
+513 ASRFLSPDYDSNEY
-522 DQNEFE
+522 E

-548 EAREDLH
+548 ETREDLQ

-582 RDRAPFESI
+582 RGRAPFESI

-643 NQIISY
+643 NQIINY

-657 RNTLRFLLGNLNNF
+657 RNTIRFLLGNLNNF
-671 NNQDLV
+671 SVNDAV
-677 KPDQMP
+677 KLEQMP
-683 ELERYLLTRISNLNN
+683 DLEKYILNKVSQMNTELKS
-698 NLKDL
+698 L
-703 VSKHDYHGIYTVLL
+703 VQKHDYHGIFVKLL
-717 NFCTLELSAL
+717 NFCTLDLSAF

-739 DIKSLKRRSTST
+739 GKDSLKRRSVST
-751 CLHIIFEFLT
+751 CLHILFDFLS
-761 KWLSPIV
+761 KWFSPII
-768 SFTCEEAWNSRNY
+768 SFTSEEAWQSRHQDNST
-781 GDKESIL
+781 SIL
-788 LQNIKEEEFTYKD
+788 SQTITEKDFTYSYSNLEK
-801 TSLLGVFD
+801 SFD

-814 RKSVTSALELK
+814 RKSVTAALEIK

-837 KVILFLAQNSIKTI
+837 KAIIYIPSEIKQILST
-851 EDLDLA
+851 LDLA

-862 SNVEIQDIS
+862 SGVEIKDIAEKTPSSMNFEEEDIFVDIS
-871 KKSEDS
+871 
-877 INFDDE
+877 
-883 DIYIE
+883 
-888 IKLADGEKC
+888 LAEGDKC
-897 ERCWAVLEEVSS
+897 QRCWTILPEVKD
-909 NKNNLCNRCEDVWN
+909 NQDHLCSRCDNVWK
-923 SLQQ
+923 SFQ

>member
-1 MEIKDSITLPK
+1 MEIKDSILLPK

-26 DILNN
+26 AILDSWQKNN
-31 WIKNDIYKKLRE
+31 LYESLRKD
-43 QSASKE
+43 SKDKE

-121 VIEFRK
+121 VLEFRK

-132 ASKWISIQKK
+132 ANKWIDIQKK

-153 DNPYTTMHFHA
+153 DNPYTTMHYHA

-173 KFLKNGG
+173 KFLENGG

-203 EYHDHKSTTIYA
+203 EYQDHKSTTIYT
-215 CFPISK
+215 CFPIEKSSEPK
-221 TDNDKLKDHSIVIWT
+221 FSDHSIVIWT

-243 GNRALAIHN
+243 GNRALAVH
-252 EIEYKSLSFKIE
+252 EDIEYQSLTINKNDTNQKVIIAKDLIE
-264 NKNKNIIIAGELV
+264 N
-277 ETFIKEN
+277 FIKEN
-284 KIENFTVNFSIKG
+284 EISEHTLNFEIKG
-297 HELTNTHCKHTLYDS
+297 EELIGLNCKHPLFDS
-312 GYDFEVPVLHGDF
+312 GYDFTVPVLHGDF

-340 HGMDDFILGKKHDL
+340 HGMDDFLLGKQHNL
-354 DLPMTI
+354 ELPMTI
-360 NESGIYYDHI
+360 DEGGIYYEHI
-370 PVFKGQH
+370 PVFAGKH
-377 IFKVDQNVCDEI
+377 IFKVDQDVCDEI
-389 KKNNN
+389 NNCKN
-394 LISQGILVHSYPHS
+394 LISQGVLIHSYPHS

-416 YKNTSQWFISMETNE
+416 YKNTSQWFISMEENG
-431 LRVKALKAIDETD
+431 LREKALEAIDQTD
-444 FFPKQGQKRLR
+444 FFPKQGQNRLR

-488 RDQNIIEKIA
+488 RDNKVIERIA
-498 KIYEEEGGDAWFNSE
+498 SIYEQEGGDAWFNSE
-513 PSRFLSPEY
+513 ASRFLSPDYDSNEY
-522 DQNEFE
+522 E

-548 EAREDLH
+548 ETREDLQ

-582 RDRAPFESI
+582 RGRAPFESI

-643 NQIISY
+643 NQIINY

-657 RNTLRFLLGNLNNF
+657 RNTIRFLLGNLNNF
-671 NNQDLV
+671 SVNEAVELE
-677 KPDQMP
+677 QMP
-683 ELERYLLTRISNLNN
+683 DLEKYILNKVSQMNTELKS
-698 NLKDL
+698 L
-703 VSKHDYHGIYTVLL
+703 VQKHDYHGIFVKLL
-717 NFCTLELSAL
+717 NFCTLDLSAF

-739 DIKSLKRRSTST
+739 GKDSLKRRSVST
-751 CLHIIFEFLT
+751 CLHILFDFLS
-761 KWLSPIV
+761 KWFSPII
-768 SFTCEEAWNSRNY
+768 SFTSEEAWQSRHQDNST
-781 GDKESIL
+781 SIL
-788 LQNIKEEEFTYKD
+788 SQTITDKDFTYSYSNLEKI
-801 TSLLGVFD
+801 FD

-814 RKSVTSALELK
+814 RKSVTAALEIK

-837 KVILFLAQNSIKTI
+837 KAIIYIPSEIKQILST
-851 EDLDLA
+851 LDLA

-862 SNVEIQDIS
+862 SGVEIKDIAEKTPSSMNFEEEDIFVDIS
-871 KKSEDS
+871 
-877 INFDDE
+877 
-883 DIYIE
+883 
-888 IKLADGEKC
+888 LAEGDKC
-897 ERCWAVLEEVSS
+897 QRCWTILPEVKD
-909 NKNNLCNRCEDVWN
+909 NQDHLCSRCDNVWK
-923 SLQQ
+923 SFQ

>member
-1 MEIKDSITLPK
+1 MEIKDSILLPK

-26 DILNN
+26 AILDSWQKNN
-31 WIKNDIYKKLRE
+31 LYDSLRKD
-43 QSASKE
+43 SKDKE

-111 AKKKNKDDVP
+111 VKKKNKDDVP
-121 VIEFRK
+121 VLEFRK

-132 ASKWISIQKK
+132 ANKWIDIQKK

-153 DNPYTTMHFHA
+153 DNPYTTMHYHA

-173 KFLKNGG
+173 KFLENGG

-203 EYHDHKSTTIYA
+203 EYQDHKSTTIYT
-215 CFPISK
+215 CFPIEKSSEPK
-221 TDNDKLKDHSIVIWT
+221 FSDHSIVIWT

-243 GNRALAIHN
+243 GNRALAVHEDID
-252 EIEYKSLSFKIE
+252 YQSLTI
-264 NKNKNIIIAGELV
+264 NKNDANQKVIIAKDL
-277 ETFIKEN
+277 
-284 KIENFTVNFSIKG
+284 IENFIQENEISEHTLNFEIKG
-297 HELTNTHCKHTLYDS
+297 KELIGLNCKHPLFDS
-312 GYDFEVPVLHGDF
+312 GYDFTVPVLHGDF

-340 HGMDDFILGKKHDL
+340 HGMDDFLLGKQHNL
-354 DLPMTI
+354 ELPMTI
-360 NESGIYYDHI
+360 DEGGIYYEHI
-370 PVFKGQH
+370 PVFAGKH
-377 IFKVDQNVCDEI
+377 IFKVDQDVCDEI
-389 KKNNN
+389 NKCNN
-394 LISQGILVHSYPHS
+394 LISQGVLIHSYPHS

-416 YKNTSQWFISMETNE
+416 YKNTSQWFISMEKNE
-431 LRVKALKAIDETD
+431 LREKALEAIDQTD
-444 FFPKQGQKRLR
+444 FFPKQGQNRLR

-488 RDQNIIEKIA
+488 RDNKVIERIA
-498 KIYEEEGGDAWFNSE
+498 SIYEQEGGDAWFNSE
-513 PSRFLSPEY
+513 ASRFLSPDY
-522 DQNEFE
+522 DSNEFE

-548 EAREDLH
+548 ETREDLQ

-582 RDRAPFESI
+582 RGTAPFESI

-643 NQIISY
+643 NQIINY

-657 RNTLRFLLGNLNNF
+657 RNTIRFLLGNLNNF
-671 NNQDLV
+671 SVNEAVELE
-677 KPDQMP
+677 QMP
-683 ELERYLLTRISNLNN
+683 DLEKYILNKVSQMNTELKS
-698 NLKDL
+698 L
-703 VSKHDYHGIYTVLL
+703 VQKHDYHGIFVKLL
-717 NFCTLELSAL
+717 NFCTLDLSAF

-739 DIKSLKRRSTST
+739 GKDSLKRRSVST
-751 CLHIIFEFLT
+751 CLHILFDFLS
-761 KWLSPIV
+761 KWFSPII
-768 SFTCEEAWNSRNY
+768 SFTSEEAWQSRHQDNST
-781 GDKESIL
+781 SIL
-788 LQNIKEEEFTYKD
+788 SQIITEKDFTYSYSNLEK
-801 TSLLGVFD
+801 SFD

-814 RKSVTSALELK
+814 RKSVTAALEIK

-837 KVILFLAQNSIKTI
+837 KAIIYIPSEIKQILST
-851 EDLDLA
+851 LDLA

-862 SNVEIQDIS
+862 SGVEIKDIAEKTPS
-871 KKSEDS
+871 SM
-877 INFDDE
+877 NFEEE
-883 DIYIE
+883 DIFVDIY
-888 IKLADGEKC
+888 LAEGDKC
-897 ERCWAVLEEVSS
+897 QRCWTILPEVKD
-909 NKNNLCNRCEDVWN
+909 NQDHLCSRCDNVWK
-923 SLQQ
+923 SFQ

>member
-1 MEIKDSITLPK
+1 MEIKESILLPK

-26 DILNN
+26 AILDSWQKNN
-31 WIKNDIYKKLRE
+31 LYDSLRKD
-43 QSASKE
+43 SKDKE

-121 VIEFRK
+121 VLEFRK

-132 ASKWISIQKK
+132 ANKWIDIQKK

-153 DNPYTTMHFHA
+153 DNPYTTMHYHA

-173 KFLKNGG
+173 KFLENGG

-203 EYHDHKSTTIYA
+203 EYQDHKSTTIYT
-215 CFPISK
+215 CFPIEKSSEPK
-221 TDNDKLKDHSIVIWT
+221 FSDHSIVIWT

-243 GNRALAIHN
+243 GNRALAVHEDID
-252 EIEYKSLSFKIE
+252 YQSLTI
-264 NKNKNIIIAGELV
+264 NKNDANQKVIIAKDL
-277 ETFIKEN
+277 
-284 KIENFTVNFSIKG
+284 IENFIQENEISEHTLNFEIKG
-297 HELTNTHCKHTLYDS
+297 KELIGLNCKHPLFDS
-312 GYDFEVPVLHGDF
+312 GYDFTVPVLHGDF

-340 HGMDDFILGKKHDL
+340 HGMDDFLLGKQHNL
-354 DLPMTI
+354 ELPMTI
-360 NESGIYYDHI
+360 DEGGIYYEHI
-370 PVFKGQH
+370 PVFAGKH
-377 IFKVDQNVCDEI
+377 IFKVDQDVCDEI
-389 KKNNN
+389 NKCNN
-394 LISQGILVHSYPHS
+394 LISQGVLIHSYPHS

-416 YKNTSQWFISMETNE
+416 YKNTSQWFISMEKNE
-431 LRVKALKAIDETD
+431 LREKALEAIDQTD
-444 FFPKQGQKRLR
+444 FFPKQGQNRLR

-488 RDQNIIEKIA
+488 RDNKVIERIA
-498 KIYEEEGGDAWFNSE
+498 SIYEQEGGDAWFNSE
-513 PSRFLSPEY
+513 ASRFLSPDY
-522 DQNEFE
+522 DSNEFE

-548 EAREDLH
+548 ETREDLQ

-582 RDRAPFESI
+582 RGRAPFESI

-643 NQIISY
+643 NQIINY

-657 RNTLRFLLGNLNNF
+657 RNTIRFLLGNLNNF
-671 NNQDLV
+671 SVNDAVELE
-677 KPDQMP
+677 QMP
-683 ELERYLLTRISNLNN
+683 DLEKYILNKVSQMNTELKS
-698 NLKDL
+698 L
-703 VSKHDYHGIYTVLL
+703 VQKHDYHGIFVKLL
-717 NFCTLELSAL
+717 NFCTLDLSAF

-739 DIKSLKRRSTST
+739 GKDSLKRRSVST
-751 CLHIIFEFLT
+751 CLHILFDFLS
-761 KWLSPIV
+761 KWFSPII
-768 SFTCEEAWNSRNY
+768 SFTSEEAWQSRHQDNST
-781 GDKESIL
+781 SIL
-788 LQNIKEEEFTYKD
+788 SQIITEKDFTYSYSNLEK
-801 TSLLGVFD
+801 SFD

-814 RKSVTSALELK
+814 RKSVTAALEIK

-837 KVILFLAQNSIKTI
+837 KAIIYIPSEIKQILST
-851 EDLDLA
+851 LDLA

-862 SNVEIQDIS
+862 SGVEIKDIAEKTPSSMNFEEEDIFVDIS
-871 KKSEDS
+871 
-877 INFDDE
+877 
-883 DIYIE
+883 
-888 IKLADGEKC
+888 LAEGDKC
-897 ERCWAVLEEVSS
+897 QRCWTILPEVKD
-909 NKNNLCNRCEDVWN
+909 NQDHLCSRCDNVWK
-923 SLQQ
+923 SFQ

>member
-1 MEIKDSITLPK
+1 MEIKDTILLPK
-12 TEFSMKADLPKKEP
+12 TDFSMKADLPKKEP
-26 DILNN
+26 SILEK
-31 WIKNDIYKKLRE
+31 WQTEEIYKKLRE
-43 QSASKE
+43 TSLNKE

-68 ALNKILKDIIV
+68 ALNKVLKDIIV

-121 VIEFRK
+121 VLEFRK

-132 ASKWISIQKK
+132 ANNWIDIQKK

-153 DNPYTTMHFHA
+153 ENPYTTMNYHA

-173 KFLKNGG
+173 KFLENGG

-203 EYHDHKSTTIYA
+203 EYEDHKSTTIYTS
-215 CFPISK
+215 FPVSLAS
-221 TDNDKLKDHSIVIWT
+221 NEKLKDHSIVIWT

-243 GNRALAIHN
+243 GNRALAVHEDINYISISFIKDDTQRNVIIATDLKDNFLKEN
-252 EIEYKSLSFKIE
+252 EIE
-264 NKNKNIIIAGELV
+264 NAN
-277 ETFIKEN
+277 
-284 KIENFTVNFSIKG
+284 ENFQIKG
-297 HELTNTHCKHTLYDS
+297 KDLIGIKCKHPLYEV
-312 GYDFEVPVLHGDF
+312 GYNFEVPVLHGDF

-340 HGMDDFILGKKHDL
+340 HGMDDFLLGKKHNL
-354 DLPMTI
+354 ELPMTI

-370 PVFKGQH
+370 PVFAGKH
-377 IFKVDQNVCDEI
+377 IFKVDQDVCDEI
-389 KKNNN
+389 KKCSN
-394 LISQGILVHSYPHS
+394 LISQGQLIHSYPHS

-416 YKNTSQWFISMETNE
+416 YKNTSQWFISMDTND
-431 LRVKALKAIDETD
+431 LRKKALKSIDETD
-444 FFPKQGQKRLR
+444 FYPKQGQNRLR

-473 VPLPIFVNKK
+473 VPLPIFVNKQ

-488 RDQNIIEKIA
+488 RDIHIIERIA
-498 KIYEEEGGDAWFNSE
+498 KIYEEEGGDAWFNSD
-513 PSRFLSPEY
+513 PSRFLSPDYDAEEY
-522 DQNEFE
+522 E
-528 QVKDVVE
+528 QVRDVVE

-548 EAREDLH
+548 EKREDLQ

-582 RDRAPFESI
+582 RGRAPFESI

-643 NQIISY
+643 NQIINY

-657 RNTLRFLLGNLNNF
+657 RNTIRFLLGNLNDF
-671 NNQDLV
+671 DPKEMVKADEMPDLE
-677 KPDQMP
+677 KYM
-683 ELERYLLTRISNLNN
+683 LSKISYLNED
-698 NLKDL
+698 LKIL
-703 VSKHDYHGIYTVLL
+703 VNKHDYHGIYVKLL
-717 NFCTLELSAL
+717 NFCTLDLSAF

-739 DIKSLKRRSTST
+739 DINSQKRKSVSA
-751 CLHIIFEFLT
+751 CLHILFNFLT
-761 KWLSPIV
+761 KWLSPII
-768 SFTCEEAWNSRNY
+768 SFTAEEAWLTRKNNNES
-781 GDKESIL
+781 SIL
-788 LQNIKEEEFTYKD
+788 MQTIKDDDFSFKANELDEAFN
-801 TSLLGVFD
+801 
-809 ELKRV
+809 ELKRI
-814 RKSVTSALELK
+814 RKCVTAALELK
-825 RNEKLIGSSLQA
+825 RNEKIIGSSLQA
-837 KVILFLAQNSIKTI
+837 KVTLYITAESKKILEGIK
-851 EDLDLA
+851 LA

-862 SNVEIQDIS
+862 SQVELKDIS
-871 KKSEDS
+871 DKSIDAMTFEEEKIAVVIS
-877 INFDDE
+877 
-883 DIYIE
+883 
-888 IKLADGEKC
+888 LASGEKC
-897 ERCWAVLEEVSS
+897 ERCWTVLPEVDS
-909 NKNNLCNRCEDVWN
+909 NPHNLCERCDTVWQ
-923 SLQQ
+923 SFQ

>member
-1 MEIKDSITLPK
+1 MEIKDSILLPK

-26 DILNN
+26 AILDSWQKNN
-31 WIKNDIYKKLRE
+31 LYDSLRKD
-43 QSASKE
+43 SKDKE

-121 VIEFRK
+121 VLEFRK

-132 ASKWISIQKK
+132 ANKWIDIQKK

-153 DNPYTTMHFHA
+153 DNPYTTMHYHA

-173 KFLKNGG
+173 KFLENGG

-203 EYHDHKSTTIYA
+203 EYQDHKSTTIYT
-215 CFPISK
+215 CFPIEKSSEPK
-221 TDNDKLKDHSIVIWT
+221 FSDHSIVIWT

-243 GNRALAIHN
+243 GNRALAVHEDID
-252 EIEYKSLSFKIE
+252 YQSLTI
-264 NKNKNIIIAGELV
+264 NKNDANQKVIIAKDL
-277 ETFIKEN
+277 
-284 KIENFTVNFSIKG
+284 IENFIQENEISEHTLNFEIKG
-297 HELTNTHCKHTLYDS
+297 KELIGLNCKHPLFDS
-312 GYDFEVPVLHGDF
+312 GYDFTVPVLHGDF

-340 HGMDDFILGKKHDL
+340 HGMDDFLLGKQHNL
-354 DLPMTI
+354 ELPMTI
-360 NESGIYYDHI
+360 DEGGIYYEHI
-370 PVFKGQH
+370 PVFAGKH
-377 IFKVDQNVCDEI
+377 IFKVDQDVCDEI
-389 KKNNN
+389 NKCNN
-394 LISQGILVHSYPHS
+394 LISQGVLIHSYPHS

-416 YKNTSQWFISMETNE
+416 YKNTSQWFISMEKNE
-431 LRVKALKAIDETD
+431 LREKALEAIDQTD
-444 FFPKQGQKRLR
+444 FFPKQGQNRLR

-488 RDQNIIEKIA
+488 RDNKVIERIA
-498 KIYEEEGGDAWFNSE
+498 SIYEQEGGDAWFNSE
-513 PSRFLSPEY
+513 ASRFLSPDY
-522 DQNEFE
+522 DSNEFE

-548 EAREDLH
+548 ETREDLQ

-582 RDRAPFESI
+582 RGRAPFESI

-643 NQIISY
+643 NQIINY

-657 RNTLRFLLGNLNNF
+657 RNTIRFLLGNLNNF
-671 NNQDLV
+671 SVNDAVQLE
-677 KPDQMP
+677 QMP
-683 ELERYLLTRISNLNN
+683 DLEKYILNKVSQMNTELKS
-698 NLKDL
+698 L
-703 VSKHDYHGIYTVLL
+703 VQKHDYHGIFVKLL
-717 NFCTLELSAL
+717 NFCTLDLSAF

-739 DIKSLKRRSTST
+739 GKDSLKRRSVST
-751 CLHIIFEFLT
+751 CLHILFDFLS
-761 KWLSPIV
+761 KWFSPII
-768 SFTCEEAWNSRNY
+768 SFTSEEAWQSRHQDNST
-781 GDKESIL
+781 SIL
-788 LQNIKEEEFTYKD
+788 SQIITEKDFTYSYSNLEK
-801 TSLLGVFD
+801 SFD

-814 RKSVTSALELK
+814 RKSVTAALEIK

-837 KVILFLAQNSIKTI
+837 KAIIYIPSEIKQILST
-851 EDLDLA
+851 LDLA

-862 SNVEIQDIS
+862 SGVEIKDIAEKTPSSMNFEEEDIFVDIS
-871 KKSEDS
+871 
-877 INFDDE
+877 
-883 DIYIE
+883 
-888 IKLADGEKC
+888 LAEGDKC
-897 ERCWAVLEEVSS
+897 QRCWTILPEVKD
-909 NKNNLCNRCEDVWN
+909 NQDHLCSRCDNVWK
-923 SLQQ
+923 SFQ

>member
-132 ASKWISIQKK
+132 ASNWISIQKK

-180 IYKGHRPVLW
+180 IYKGNRPVLW

-252 EIEYKSLSFKIE
+252 EIEYKSLSFKNE

-277 ETFIKEN
+277 EAFIKEN

-297 HELTNTHCKHTLYDS
+297 HELTNTLCKHTLYES

-416 YKNTSQWFISMETNE
+416 YKNTSQWFISMETND

-455 SMIQDR
+455 TMIQDR

-522 DQNEFE
+522 DHNEFE

-677 KPDQMP
+677 KPEQMP

-703 VSKHDYHGIYTVLL
+703 VSKHDYHGIYTLLL

-739 DIKSLKRRSTST
+739 DIKSLRRRSTST

-768 SFTCEEAWNSRNY
+768 SFTCEEAWNSKNY

-883 DIYIE
+883 DIYVE
-888 IKLADGEKC
+888 IKLSDGEKC

-923 SLQQ
+923 SFQQ

>member
-1 MEIKDSITLPK
+1 MEIKDSILLPK

-26 DILNN
+26 AILDSWQKNN
-31 WIKNDIYKKLRE
+31 LYDSLRKD
-43 QSASKE
+43 SKDKE

-121 VIEFRK
+121 VLEFRK

-132 ASKWISIQKK
+132 ANKWIDIQKK

-153 DNPYTTMHFHA
+153 DNPYTTMHYHA

-173 KFLKNGG
+173 KFLENGG

-203 EYHDHKSTTIYA
+203 EYQDHKSTTIYT
-215 CFPISK
+215 CFPIEKSSEPK
-221 TDNDKLKDHSIVIWT
+221 FSDHSIVIWT

-243 GNRALAIHN
+243 GNRALAVH
-252 EIEYKSLSFKIE
+252 EDIEYQSLTINKNDTNQKVIIAKDLIE
-264 NKNKNIIIAGELV
+264 N
-277 ETFIKEN
+277 FIKEN
-284 KIENFTVNFSIKG
+284 EISEHTLNFEIKG
-297 HELTNTHCKHTLYDS
+297 KELIGLNCKHPLFDS
-312 GYDFEVPVLHGDF
+312 GYDFTVPVLHGDF

-340 HGMDDFILGKKHDL
+340 HGMDDFLLGKQHNL
-354 DLPMTI
+354 ELPMTI
-360 NESGIYYDHI
+360 DEGGIYYEHI
-370 PVFKGQH
+370 PVFAGKH
-377 IFKVDQNVCDEI
+377 IFKVDQDVCDEI
-389 KKNNN
+389 NKCKN
-394 LISQGILVHSYPHS
+394 LISQGVLIHSYPHS

-416 YKNTSQWFISMETNE
+416 YKNTSQWFISMEKNG
-431 LRVKALKAIDETD
+431 LREKALEAIDQTD
-444 FFPKQGQKRLR
+444 FFPKQGQNRLR

-488 RDQNIIEKIA
+488 RDNKVIERIA
-498 KIYEEEGGDAWFNSE
+498 SIYEQEGGDAWFNSE
-513 PSRFLSPEY
+513 ASRFLSPEY
-522 DQNEFE
+522 DSNEYE

-548 EAREDLH
+548 ETREDLQ

-582 RDRAPFESI
+582 RGRAPFESI

-643 NQIISY
+643 NQIINY

-657 RNTLRFLLGNLNNF
+657 RNTIRFLLGNLNNF
-671 NNQDLV
+671 SVNDAVELE
-677 KPDQMP
+677 QMP
-683 ELERYLLTRISNLNN
+683 DLEKYILNKVSQMNTELKS
-698 NLKDL
+698 L
-703 VSKHDYHGIYTVLL
+703 VQKHDYHGIFVKLL
-717 NFCTLELSAL
+717 NFCTLDLSAF

-739 DIKSLKRRSTST
+739 GKDSLKRRSVST
-751 CLHIIFEFLT
+751 CLHILFDFLS
-761 KWLSPIV
+761 KWFSPII
-768 SFTCEEAWNSRNY
+768 SFTSEEAWQSRHQDNST
-781 GDKESIL
+781 SIL
-788 LQNIKEEEFTYKD
+788 SQTITEKDFTYSYLDLEK
-801 TSLLGVFD
+801 SFD

-814 RKSVTSALELK
+814 RKSVTAALEIK

-837 KVILFLAQNSIKTI
+837 KAIIYIPSEIKQILST
-851 EDLDLA
+851 LDLA

-862 SNVEIQDIS
+862 SGVEIKDIAEKTPSSMNFEEEDIFVDIS
-871 KKSEDS
+871 
-877 INFDDE
+877 
-883 DIYIE
+883 
-888 IKLADGEKC
+888 LAEGDKC
-897 ERCWAVLEEVSS
+897 QRCWTILPEVKD
-909 NKNNLCNRCEDVWN
+909 NQDHLCSRCDNVWK
-923 SLQQ
+923 SFQ

>member
-1 MEIKDSITLPK
+1 MEIKDSILLPK

-26 DILNN
+26 AILDSWQKNN
-31 WIKNDIYKKLRE
+31 LYDSLRKD
-43 QSASKE
+43 SKDKE

-121 VIEFRK
+121 VLEFRK

-132 ASKWISIQKK
+132 ANKWIDIQKK

-153 DNPYTTMHFHA
+153 DNPYTTMHYHA

-173 KFLKNGG
+173 KFLENGG

-203 EYHDHKSTTIYA
+203 EYQDHKSTTIYT
-215 CFPISK
+215 CFPIEKSSEPK
-221 TDNDKLKDHSIVIWT
+221 FSDHSIVIWT

-243 GNRALAIHN
+243 GNRALAVHEDID
-252 EIEYKSLSFKIE
+252 YQSLTI
-264 NKNKNIIIAGELV
+264 NKNDANQKVIIAKDL
-277 ETFIKEN
+277 
-284 KIENFTVNFSIKG
+284 IENFIQENEISEHTLNFEIKG
-297 HELTNTHCKHTLYDS
+297 KELIGLNCKHPLFDS
-312 GYDFEVPVLHGDF
+312 GYNFTVPVLHGDF

-340 HGMDDFILGKKHDL
+340 HGMDDFLLGKQHNL
-354 DLPMTI
+354 ELPMTI
-360 NESGIYYDHI
+360 DEGGIYYEHI
-370 PVFKGQH
+370 PVFAGKH
-377 IFKVDQNVCDEI
+377 IFKVDQDVCDEI
-389 KKNNN
+389 NKCNN
-394 LISQGILVHSYPHS
+394 LISQGVLIHSYPHS

-416 YKNTSQWFISMETNE
+416 YKNTSQWFISMEKNE
-431 LRVKALKAIDETD
+431 LREKALEAIDQTD
-444 FFPKQGQKRLR
+444 FFPKQGQNRLR

-488 RDQNIIEKIA
+488 RDNKVIERIA
-498 KIYEEEGGDAWFNSE
+498 SIYEQEGGDAWFNSE
-513 PSRFLSPEY
+513 ASRFLSPDY
-522 DQNEFE
+522 DSNEFE

-548 EAREDLH
+548 ETREDLQ

-582 RDRAPFESI
+582 RGRAPFESI

-643 NQIISY
+643 NQIINY

-657 RNTLRFLLGNLNNF
+657 RNTIRFLLGNLNNF
-671 NNQDLV
+671 SVNDAVELE
-677 KPDQMP
+677 QMP
-683 ELERYLLTRISNLNN
+683 DLEKYILNKVSQMNTELKS
-698 NLKDL
+698 L
-703 VSKHDYHGIYTVLL
+703 VQKHDYHGIFVKLL
-717 NFCTLELSAL
+717 NFCTLDLSAF

-739 DIKSLKRRSTST
+739 GKDSLKRRSVST
-751 CLHIIFEFLT
+751 CLHILFDFLS
-761 KWLSPIV
+761 KWFSPII
-768 SFTCEEAWNSRNY
+768 SFTSEEAWQSRHQDNST
-781 GDKESIL
+781 SIL
-788 LQNIKEEEFTYKD
+788 SQIITEKDFTYSYSNLEK
-801 TSLLGVFD
+801 SFD

-814 RKSVTSALELK
+814 RKSVTAALEIK

-837 KVILFLAQNSIKTI
+837 KAIIYIPSEIKQILST
-851 EDLDLA
+851 LDLA

-862 SNVEIQDIS
+862 SGVEIKDIAEKTPSSMNFEEEDIFVDIS
-871 KKSEDS
+871 
-877 INFDDE
+877 
-883 DIYIE
+883 
-888 IKLADGEKC
+888 LAEGDKC
-897 ERCWAVLEEVSS
+897 QRCWTILPEVKD
-909 NKNNLCNRCEDVWN
+909 NQDHLCSRCDNVWK
-923 SLQQ
+923 SFQ

>member
-1 MEIKDSITLPK
+1 MEIKDSILLPK

-26 DILNN
+26 AILDSWQKNN
-31 WIKNDIYKKLRE
+31 VYDSLRKD
-43 QSASKE
+43 SKDKE

-121 VIEFRK
+121 VLEFRK

-132 ASKWISIQKK
+132 ANKWIDIQKK

-153 DNPYTTMHFHA
+153 DNPYTTMHYHA

-173 KFLKNGG
+173 KFLENGG

-203 EYHDHKSTTIYA
+203 EYQDHKSTTIYT
-215 CFPISK
+215 CFPIEKSSEPK
-221 TDNDKLKDHSIVIWT
+221 FSDHSIVIWT

-243 GNRALAIHN
+243 GNRALAVHEDID
-252 EIEYKSLSFKIE
+252 YQSLTI
-264 NKNKNIIIAGELV
+264 NKNDANQKVIIAKDL
-277 ETFIKEN
+277 
-284 KIENFTVNFSIKG
+284 IENFIQENEISEHTLNFEIKG
-297 HELTNTHCKHTLYDS
+297 KELIGLNCKHPLFDT
-312 GYDFEVPVLHGDF
+312 GYDFTVPVLHGDF

-340 HGMDDFILGKKHDL
+340 HGMDDFLLGKQHNL
-354 DLPMTI
+354 ELPMTI
-360 NESGIYYDHI
+360 DEGGIYYEHI
-370 PVFKGQH
+370 PVFAGKH
-377 IFKVDQNVCDEI
+377 IFKVDQDVCDEI
-389 KKNNN
+389 NKCNN
-394 LISQGILVHSYPHS
+394 LISQGVLIHSYPHS

-416 YKNTSQWFISMETNE
+416 YKNTSQWFISMEKNE
-431 LRVKALKAIDETD
+431 LREKALEAIDQTD
-444 FFPKQGQKRLR
+444 FFPKQGQNRLR

-488 RDQNIIEKIA
+488 RDNKVIERIA
-498 KIYEEEGGDAWFNSE
+498 SIYEQEGGDAWFNSE
-513 PSRFLSPEY
+513 ASRFLSPDY
-522 DQNEFE
+522 DSNEFE

-548 EAREDLH
+548 ETREDLQ

-582 RDRAPFESI
+582 RGRAPFESI

-643 NQIISY
+643 NQIINY

-657 RNTLRFLLGNLNNF
+657 RNTIRFLLGNLNNF
-671 NNQDLV
+671 SVNDAVELE
-677 KPDQMP
+677 QMP
-683 ELERYLLTRISNLNN
+683 DLEKYILNKVSQMNTELKS
-698 NLKDL
+698 L
-703 VSKHDYHGIYTVLL
+703 VQKHDYHGIFVKLL
-717 NFCTLELSAL
+717 NFCTLDLSAF

-739 DIKSLKRRSTST
+739 GKDSLKRRSVST
-751 CLHIIFEFLT
+751 CLHILFDFLS
-761 KWLSPIV
+761 KWFSPII
-768 SFTCEEAWNSRNY
+768 SFTSEEAWQSRHQDNST
-781 GDKESIL
+781 SIL
-788 LQNIKEEEFTYKD
+788 SQIITEKDFTYSYSNLEK
-801 TSLLGVFD
+801 SFD

-814 RKSVTSALELK
+814 RKSVTAALEIK

-837 KVILFLAQNSIKTI
+837 KAIIYIPSEIKQILST
-851 EDLDLA
+851 LDLA

-862 SNVEIQDIS
+862 SGVEIKDIAEKTPSSMNFEEEDIFVDIS
-871 KKSEDS
+871 
-877 INFDDE
+877 
-883 DIYIE
+883 
-888 IKLADGEKC
+888 LAEGDKC
-897 ERCWAVLEEVSS
+897 QRCWTILPEVKD
-909 NKNNLCNRCEDVWN
+909 NQDHLCSRCDNVWK
-923 SLQQ
+923 SFQ

>member
-68 ALNKILKDIIV
+68 ALNKVLKDIIV

-153 DNPYTTMHFHA
+153 DNPYTTMHFRA

-173 KFLKNGG
+173 KFLENGG

-221 TDNDKLKDHSIVIWT
+221 TDNDKLKGHSIVIWT

-252 EIEYKSLSFKIE
+252 EIEYKSLSFK
-264 NKNKNIIIAGELV
+264 NDDKNKNIIIASELI

-284 KIENFTVNFSIKG
+284 SIENFKVNFSIKG
-297 HELTNTHCKHTLYDS
+297 HELTNTLCKHTLYDS

-325 VTTEQG
+325 VTIEQG

-354 DLPMTI
+354 ELPMTI

-370 PVFKGQH
+370 PVFNGQH

-416 YKNTSQWFISMETNE
+416 YKNTSQWFISMETNN
-431 LRVKALKAIDETD
+431 LRIKALKAIDETD

-488 RDQNIIEKIA
+488 RDQNVIEKIA

-513 PSRFLSPEY
+513 ASRFLSPEY
-522 DQNEFE
+522 DPNEFE

-671 NNQDLV
+671 NNQDLI
-677 KPDQMP
+677 KPEQMP
-683 ELERYLLTRISNLNN
+683 KLERYLLTRISNLNHT
-698 NLKDL
+698 LKDL
-703 VSKHDYHGIYTVLL
+703 VSKHDYHGIYTVL
-717 NFCTLELSAL
+717 F
-727 YFDIRKDSLYCD
+727 
-739 DIKSLKRRSTST
+739 
-751 CLHIIFEFLT
+751 
-761 KWLSPIV
+761 
-768 SFTCEEAWNSRNY
+768 
-781 GDKESIL
+781 
-788 LQNIKEEEFTYKD
+788 
-801 TSLLGVFD
+801 
-809 ELKRV
+809 
-814 RKSVTSALELK
+814 
-825 RNEKLIGSSLQA
+825 
-837 KVILFLAQNSIKTI
+837 
-851 EDLDLA
+851 
-857 EMCIV
+857 
-862 SNVEIQDIS
+862 
-871 KKSEDS
+871 
-877 INFDDE
+877 
-883 DIYIE
+883 
-888 IKLADGEKC
+888 
-897 ERCWAVLEEVSS
+897 
-909 NKNNLCNRCEDVWN
+909 
-923 SLQQ
+923 

>member
-1 MEIKDSITLPK
+1 MEIKESILLPK

-26 DILNN
+26 AILDSWQKNN
-31 WIKNDIYKKLRE
+31 LYDSLRKD
-43 QSASKE
+43 SKDKE

-121 VIEFRK
+121 VLEFRK

-132 ASKWISIQKK
+132 ANKWIDIQKK

-153 DNPYTTMHFHA
+153 DNPYTTMHYHA

-173 KFLKNGG
+173 KFLENGG

-203 EYHDHKSTTIYA
+203 EYQDHKSTTIYT
-215 CFPISK
+215 CFPIEKSSEPK
-221 TDNDKLKDHSIVIWT
+221 FSDHSIVIWT

-243 GNRALAIHN
+243 GNRALAVHEDID
-252 EIEYKSLSFKIE
+252 YQSLTI
-264 NKNKNIIIAGELV
+264 NKNDANQKVIIAKDL
-277 ETFIKEN
+277 
-284 KIENFTVNFSIKG
+284 IENFIQENEISEHTLNFEIKG
-297 HELTNTHCKHTLYDS
+297 KELIGLNCKHPLFDS
-312 GYDFEVPVLHGDF
+312 GYDFTVPVLHGDF

-340 HGMDDFILGKKHDL
+340 HGMDDFLLGKQHNL
-354 DLPMTI
+354 ELPMTI
-360 NESGIYYDHI
+360 DEGGIYYEHI
-370 PVFKGQH
+370 PVFAGKH
-377 IFKVDQNVCDEI
+377 IFKVDQDVCDEI
-389 KKNNN
+389 NKCNN
-394 LISQGILVHSYPHS
+394 LISQGVLIHSYPHS

-416 YKNTSQWFISMETNE
+416 YKNTSQWFISMEKNE
-431 LRVKALKAIDETD
+431 LREKALEAIDQTD
-444 FFPKQGQKRLR
+444 FFPKQGQNRLR

-488 RDQNIIEKIA
+488 RDNKVIERIA
-498 KIYEEEGGDAWFNSE
+498 SIYEQEGGDAWFNSE
-513 PSRFLSPEY
+513 ASRFLSPDY
-522 DQNEFE
+522 DSNEFE

-548 EAREDLH
+548 ETREDLQ

-582 RDRAPFESI
+582 RGRAPFESI

-643 NQIISY
+643 NQIINY

-657 RNTLRFLLGNLNNF
+657 RNTIRFLLGNLNNF
-671 NNQDLV
+671 SVNDAVELE
-677 KPDQMP
+677 QMP
-683 ELERYLLTRISNLNN
+683 DLEKYILNKVSQMNTELKS
-698 NLKDL
+698 L
-703 VSKHDYHGIYTVLL
+703 VQKHDYHGIFVKLL
-717 NFCTLELSAL
+717 NFCTLDLSAF

-739 DIKSLKRRSTST
+739 GKDSLKRRSVST
-751 CLHIIFEFLT
+751 CLHILFDFLS
-761 KWLSPIV
+761 KWFSPII
-768 SFTCEEAWNSRNY
+768 SFTSEEAWQSRHKDNST
-781 GDKESIL
+781 SIL
-788 LQNIKEEEFTYKD
+788 SQIITEKDFTYSYSNLEK
-801 TSLLGVFD
+801 SFD

-814 RKSVTSALELK
+814 RKSVTAALEIK

-837 KVILFLAQNSIKTI
+837 KAIIYIPSEIKQIIST
-851 EDLDLA
+851 LDLA

-862 SNVEIQDIS
+862 SGVEIKDIAEKTPSSMNFEEEDIFVDIS
-871 KKSEDS
+871 
-877 INFDDE
+877 
-883 DIYIE
+883 
-888 IKLADGEKC
+888 LAEGDKC
-897 ERCWAVLEEVSS
+897 QRCWTILPEVKD
-909 NKNNLCNRCEDVWN
+909 NQDHLCSRCDNVWK
-923 SLQQ
+923 SFQ

>member
-1 MEIKDSITLPK
+1 MEIKDSILLPK

-26 DILNN
+26 AILDSWQKNN
-31 WIKNDIYKKLRE
+31 LYDSLRKD
-43 QSASKE
+43 SKDKE

-121 VIEFRK
+121 VLEFRK

-132 ASKWISIQKK
+132 ANKWIDIQKK

-153 DNPYTTMHFHA
+153 DNPYTTMHYHA

-173 KFLKNGG
+173 KFLENGG

-203 EYHDHKSTTIYA
+203 EYQDHKSTTIYT
-215 CFPISK
+215 CFPIEKSSEPK
-221 TDNDKLKDHSIVIWT
+221 FSDHSIVIWT

-243 GNRALAIHN
+243 GNRALAVHEDID
-252 EIEYKSLSFKIE
+252 YQSLTI
-264 NKNKNIIIAGELV
+264 NKNDANQKVIIAKDL
-277 ETFIKEN
+277 
-284 KIENFTVNFSIKG
+284 IENFIQENEISEHTLNFEIKG
-297 HELTNTHCKHTLYDS
+297 KELIGLNCKHPLFDS
-312 GYDFEVPVLHGDF
+312 GYDFTVPVLHGDF

-340 HGMDDFILGKKHDL
+340 HGMDDFLLGKQHNL
-354 DLPMTI
+354 ELPMTI
-360 NESGIYYDHI
+360 DEGGIYYEHI
-370 PVFKGQH
+370 PVFAGKH
-377 IFKVDQNVCDEI
+377 IFKVDQDVCDEI
-389 KKNNN
+389 NKCNN
-394 LISQGILVHSYPHS
+394 LISQGVLIHSYPHS

-416 YKNTSQWFISMETNE
+416 YKNTSQWFISMEKNE
-431 LRVKALKAIDETD
+431 LREKALEAIDQTD
-444 FFPKQGQKRLR
+444 FFPKQGQNRLR

-488 RDQNIIEKIA
+488 RDNKVIERIA
-498 KIYEEEGGDAWFNSE
+498 SIYEQEGGDAWFNSE
-513 PSRFLSPEY
+513 ASRFLSPDY
-522 DQNEFE
+522 DSNEFE

-548 EAREDLH
+548 ETREDLQ

-582 RDRAPFESI
+582 RGRAPFESI

-643 NQIISY
+643 NQIINY

-657 RNTLRFLLGNLNNF
+657 RNTIRFLLGNLNNLSV
-671 NNQDLV
+671 NDLV
-677 KPDQMP
+677 ELKQMP
-683 ELERYLLTRISNLNN
+683 DLEKYILNKVSQMNTELKS
-698 NLKDL
+698 L
-703 VSKHDYHGIYTVLL
+703 VQRHDYHGIFVKLL
-717 NFCTLELSAL
+717 NFCTLDLSAF

-739 DIKSLKRRSTST
+739 GKDSLKRRSVST
-751 CLHIIFEFLT
+751 CLHILFDFLS
-761 KWLSPIV
+761 KWFSPII
-768 SFTCEEAWNSRNY
+768 SFTSEEAWQSRHQDNST
-781 GDKESIL
+781 SIL
-788 LQNIKEEEFTYKD
+788 SQIITEKDFTYSYSNLEK
-801 TSLLGVFD
+801 SFD

-814 RKSVTSALELK
+814 RKSVTAALEIK

-837 KVILFLAQNSIKTI
+837 KAIIYIPSEIKQILST
-851 EDLDLA
+851 LDLA

-862 SNVEIQDIS
+862 SGVEIKDIAEKTPSSMNFEEEDIFVDIS
-871 KKSEDS
+871 
-877 INFDDE
+877 
-883 DIYIE
+883 
-888 IKLADGEKC
+888 LAEGDKC
-897 ERCWAVLEEVSS
+897 QRCWTILPEVKD
-909 NKNNLCNRCEDVWN
+909 NQDHLCSRCDNVWK
-923 SLQQ
+923 SFQ